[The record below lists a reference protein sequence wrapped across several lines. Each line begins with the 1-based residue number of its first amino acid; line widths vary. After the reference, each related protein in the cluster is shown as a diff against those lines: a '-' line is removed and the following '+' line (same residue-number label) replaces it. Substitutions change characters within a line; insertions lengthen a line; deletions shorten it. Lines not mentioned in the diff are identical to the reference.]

1 MSQLPDSAA
10 APARRTEGV
19 SSRIVLLAGFAAAYL
34 FLDWLSYL
42 HPVPPFR
49 VTPWNPQPAFAIA
62 LLMLYGQRWLPAV
75 MAAVFCAELLLRWPV
90 EALLTAAS
98 VSVVL
103 SLGYAGIAH
112 ALTHIVPIRPKL
124 DEQGDLV
131 RLVGVVT
138 IGALV
143 NGILYIGAL
152 LASGVGAAG
161 DVPSALLNFWI
172 GDSVGILVTLPLLL
186 MLSSAERRRQFRDML
201 LQPETA
207 AQAIATVLALW
218 FVFGRHAEDHFKY
231 FYLLFLPLIWMA
243 ARSGMI
249 GAAIAAAV
257 IQSGVILGIYLAGHR
272 AFDVLELQGLLLALS
287 ITGFFL
293 GVTVDERA
301 RAAAELRQSLKL
313 AAAAEMAAA
322 LAHELNQPLAALT
335 SYARAGQLLVE
346 QPGSSRDQ
354 LVATLGKVGGE
365 AQRAAEVVRRLRD
378 FFRSGAKKLERVAPE
393 RLLKG
398 VLESL
403 QPRANSGGV
412 TLRCEVAG
420 GLPEITVDPLQ
431 IEVVLRNLVVN
442 ALEAV
447 SAMPEGGR
455 SVTVELARESSGA
468 VRVRVLDSG
477 PGFTAE
483 QAGRLFE
490 VFASTKATGMGIG
503 LALSRAVVE
512 AHGGRLW
519 AVPGSG
525 GEISFTL
532 AAADAGD
539 G

>member
-1 MSQLPDSAA
+1 M
-10 APARRTEGV
+10 ARRA
-19 SSRIVLLAGFAAAYL
+19 LLFAAFVAAYL
-34 FLDWLSYL
+34 FFDWLSYL

-75 MAAVFCAELLLRWPV
+75 VAVVFCAELLLRWPV

-98 VSVVL
+98 VSIVL
-103 SLGYAGIAH
+103 SLGYAAIAH
-112 ALTHIVPIRPKL
+112 ALTHIAPIRPKL
-124 DEQGDLV
+124 DEQGDVL
-131 RLVGVVT
+131 RLVAVVT
-138 IGALV
+138 TGALV
-143 NGILYIGAL
+143 TGMLYIGAL

-161 DVPSALLNFWI
+161 DVPGALLNFWI

-186 MLSSAERRRQFRDML
+186 MLSSAERRRQFREIFL
-201 LQPETA
+201 GRETA
-207 AQAIATVLALW
+207 AQAAAAVLALW

-231 FYLLFLPLIWMA
+231 FYVLFLPLIWMA
-243 ARSGMI
+243 GRSGMI

-257 IQSGVILGIYLAGHR
+257 IQSGVILGIYLAGPR
-272 AFDVLELQGLLLALS
+272 AFDALELQGLLLALS

-293 GVTVDERA
+293 GVTVDERE
-301 RAAAELRQSLKL
+301 RAAAGLRQSLKL

-322 LAHELNQPLAALT
+322 LAHELNQPLAALS

-346 QPGSSRDQ
+346 QPGSRRDQ
-354 LVATLGKVGGE
+354 LIDTLGKVGAE

-378 FFRSGAKKLERVAPE
+378 FFRSGARKLERVAPE

-403 QPRANSGGV
+403 QPRAQSGGV
-412 TLRCEVAG
+412 SLRCEVAG
-420 GLPEITVDPLQ
+420 VLPEVAVDPLQ
-431 IEVVLRNLVVN
+431 IEVVLRNLLVN

-455 SVTVELARESSGA
+455 SVTVELTREMPGQ

-483 QAGRLFE
+483 QAERLFE
-490 VFASTKATGMGIG
+490 VFTSTKATGMGIG
-503 LALSRAVVE
+503 LALSRAVIE
-512 AHGGRLW
+512 AHDGKLW

-525 GEISFTL
+525 GEINFTL
-532 AAADAGD
+532 AAADADNG
-539 G
+539 

>member
-1 MSQLPDSAA
+1 MSTGRHPEM
-10 APARRTEGV
+10 ARRTM
-19 SSRIVLLAGFAAAYL
+19 LFAAFVAAYL
-34 FLDWLSYL
+34 FFDWLSYL

-62 LLMLYGQRWLPAV
+62 LLMLFGQRWLPAV
-75 MAAVFCAELLLRWPV
+75 MVAVFCAELLLRWPV
-90 EALLTAAS
+90 EELLTAAS
-98 VSVVL
+98 VAVVL

-112 ALTHIVPIRPKL
+112 ALTRIAPIKPAL
-124 DEQGDLV
+124 DEQGDVV
-131 RLVGVVT
+131 RLVAVVT
-138 IGALV
+138 AGALV
-143 NGILYIGAL
+143 TGTLYIVAL
-152 LASGVGAAG
+152 LANGVGTAR
-161 DVPSALLNFWI
+161 DVPEALLSFWI

-186 MLSSAERRRQFRDML
+186 MLSSAERRRQCREML
-201 LQPETA
+201 QGREMA
-207 AQAIATVLALW
+207 AQAGAAALALW

-231 FYLLFLPLIWMA
+231 FYVLFLPLVWMA

-257 IQSGVILGIYLAGHR
+257 IQSGVIVGIYVAGQG
-272 AFDVLELQGLLLALS
+272 AVDVFELQGLLLALS

-335 SYARAGQLLVE
+335 SYARAGQLLVD
-346 QPGSSRDQ
+346 QPGSRHDQ
-354 LVATLGKVGGE
+354 LVETLGKVGAE

-378 FFRSGAKKLERVAPE
+378 FFRSGTKRLERVEPE
-393 RLLKG
+393 RLLRG
-398 VLESL
+398 VLDSL
-403 QPRANSGGV
+403 QARARSGGAN
-412 TLRCEVAG
+412 LSYQVAG
-420 GLPEITVDPLQ
+420 IVPAIEVDPLQ
-431 IEVVLRNLVVN
+431 IEVVLRNLLVN

-447 SAMPEGGR
+447 STSPEAGR
-455 SVTVELARESSGA
+455 SVTVELMRDTSGQ
-468 VRVRVLDSG
+468 VRVRVRDSG
-477 PGFTAE
+477 SGFSAD

-503 LALSRAVVE
+503 LALSRAVIE
-512 AHGGRLW
+512 AHGGRIW

-525 GEISFTL
+525 GEINFTL
-532 AAADAGD
+532 PAADTSD

>member
-1 MSQLPDSAA
+1 MALPADRGSGV
-10 APARRTEGV
+10 ARRA
-19 SSRIVLLAGFAAAYL
+19 LLFSAFVAAYL
-34 FLDWLSYL
+34 FFDWLSYL
-42 HPVPPFR
+42 HPVSPFR

-75 MAAVFCAELLLRWPV
+75 VAAVFCAEVLLRWPV

-103 SLGYAGIAH
+103 SLGYAAIAH

-124 DEQGDLV
+124 DEQGDIL
-131 RLVGVVT
+131 RLVAVVT
-138 IGALV
+138 AGALV
-143 NGILYIGAL
+143 TGALYLGAL
-152 LASGVGAAG
+152 LASGVGSVR
-161 DVPSALLNFWI
+161 DVPGALLNFWI

-186 MLSSAERRRQFRDML
+186 MLSSAERRRQFRDMFL
-201 LQPETA
+201 RPESA
-207 AQAIATVLALW
+207 AQALATVLVLW
-218 FVFGRHAEDHFKY
+218 FVFGRHADDHFKY
-231 FYLLFLPLIWMA
+231 FYLLFLPLVWMA

-293 GVTVDERA
+293 GVMVDERE

-346 QPGSSRDQ
+346 QPGSRRDQ
-354 LVATLGKVGGE
+354 LVDTLGKVGAE

-378 FFRSGAKKLERVAPE
+378 FFRSGTRKLERVAPE

-398 VLESL
+398 VLASL
-403 QPRANSGGV
+403 QARAQSGGV
-412 TLRCEVAG
+412 TLRCVVGEV
-420 GLPEITVDPLQ
+420 LPEVVVDPLQ
-431 IEVVLRNLVVN
+431 IEVVLRNLLVN

-455 SVTVELARESSGA
+455 SVTVELTRETPGQ

-477 PGFTAE
+477 AGFTAE
-483 QAGRLFE
+483 QAERLFE
-490 VFASTKATGMGIG
+490 VFTSTKATGMGIG

-512 AHGGRLW
+512 AHDGKLW
-519 AVPGSG
+519 AVPGNG
-525 GEISFTL
+525 GEINFTL
-532 AAADAGD
+532 AAADTHNG
-539 G
+539 